1 MTAFD
6 AVLKVG
12 GSLGRGA
19 GLAGLGQALG
29 QLAGRS
35 RLLVVPGGG
44 VFADLVRE
52 QYRIHRL
59 GEVAAHRM
67 ALLAMDQFGCLLAE
81 GAPGSVN
88 TPDLDV
94 ARQVAA
100 RGGLPILLPA
110 RLLIEA
116 DPLPN
121 SWQVTSDS
129 LAAWIAGRVGAPRF
143 VLLKDVDGLF
153 QNSVHVAGDT
163 SGDKNAVIRV
173 HPRSSASDFRVSVD
187 APYQGTIENESAALR
202 VHLRSSA
209 SDFRGRPGQTGT
221 DRIYEELSVEAL
233 AAHRGGVDETLAAVL
248 AGLDLETWVINGRH
262 PERLAELLATGTTVG
277 TRIPRSSARGR
288 V

>member
-6 AVLKVG
+6 AALKVG

-19 GLAGLGQALG
+19 GLAGLGRMLG
-29 QLAGRS
+29 ELAGRH

-52 QYRIHRL
+52 QYHIYRL
-59 GEVAAHRM
+59 GETAAHRM
-67 ALLAMDQFGCLLAE
+67 ALLAMDQFGYLLA
-81 GAPGSVN
+81 GVAPGGIT
-88 TPDLDV
+88 TPDLGV
-94 ARQVAA
+94 ACQVAA

-110 RLLIEA
+110 SLLIEA

-153 QNSVHVAGDT
+153 
-163 SGDKNAVIRV
+163 
-173 HPRSSASDFRVSVD
+173 PSS
-187 APYQGTIENESAALR
+187 
-202 VHLRSSA
+202 
-209 SDFRGRPGQTGT
+209 PGQPAAG
-221 DRIYEELSVEAL
+221 RIYDELSPEDL

-262 PERLAELLATGTTVG
+262 PERLAELLATGATVG
-277 TRIPRSSARGR
+277 TRIRRHPS
-288 V
+288 